1 MSKEKDS
8 LEDLKYLLGN
18 MGVEILDAID
28 KGAKDIETIKIFS
41 GLPISCI
48 RGRIPVLIDLKLIVN
63 QNNMFHLA
71 ERGRNFKQYLKEN
84 LEKKKSS

>member
-1 MSKEKDS
+1 MSNENDS

-18 MGVEILDAID
+18 MGVEILYAID

-48 RGRIPVLIDLKLIVN
+48 KGRIPVLIDLKLIDKDKGE
-63 QNNMFHLA
+63 FHLA
-71 ERGRNFKQYLKEN
+71 KKGANFKQYLKE
-84 LEKKKSS
+84 SSDKGQI

>member
-1 MSKEKDS
+1 MSKENDS

-48 RGRIPVLIDLKLIVN
+48 KGRIPVLIDLKLI
-63 QNNMFHLA
+63 QNENNEFHLA
-71 ERGRNFKQYLKEN
+71 ERGHNFKQYLKKN
-84 LEKKKSS
+84 LEKKKTS